1 MIKINEPNALIISAI
16 GAGLLALWGGIMA
29 SISGSSAILLDASFN
44 LLSAIVSF
52 ASLRVA
58 KLTEAG
64 TSRHYPIGYFAFE
77 PLIVVIK
84 GITILILIAFAVGSN
99 IPVILA
105 GGRDPALGLMAVY
118 VFPAVILCAIL
129 YWICHL
135 GYKKSNS
142 DILKAE
148 KNAWFINGVI
158 SGAIGVAL
166 LLVIFIQGTSFGWI
180 ARYIDQ
186 ILVVLFSL
194 AFISDPIKLIKNGM
208 RELTL
213 AMPPIEHTKPIYRG
227 LKGLAQEY
235 DIEIVDIFIA
245 KLGRKTWVSVYV
257 DPKRESMT
265 FKSYERFVADLRKKM
280 DKPYTVTEVDVI
292 LQRSP
297 TSVEHEAKLAHD

>member
-1 MIKINEPNALIISAI
+1 MIKINESRALIISAV
-16 GAGLLALWGGIMA
+16 GAGILALWGGIMA

-44 LLSAIVSF
+44 LLSAVVSF
-52 ASLRVA
+52 ASLRIA
-58 KLTEAG
+58 KLTESG
-64 TSRHYPIGYFAFE
+64 TSRHYPIGFFAFE

-105 GGRDPALGLMAVY
+105 GGREPALGLMAVY
-118 VFPAVILCAIL
+118 VFPAVILCALL
-129 YWICHL
+129 YWACHI
-135 GYKKSNS
+135 GHKQSNS

-166 LLVIFIQGTSFGWI
+166 VLVIIIQETSFGWVG
-180 ARYIDQ
+180 RYIDQ

-213 AMPPIEHTKPIYRG
+213 AMPPIEHTKPIYRS

-235 DIEIVDIFIA
+235 EIEIVDIFIT
-245 KLGRKTWVSVYV
+245 KLGRKTWVSIYV

-265 FKSYERFVADLRKKM
+265 FKSYERFVEDVSCKV

-292 LQRSP
+292 LKRSP
-297 TSVEHEAKLAHD
+297 TAEDSANLVHG

>member
-1 MIKINEPNALIISAI
+1 MTKITESKALIYSAV
-16 GAGLLALWGGIMA
+16 GAGILALWGGLMA
-29 SISGSSAILLDASFN
+29 MISGSSAILLDASFN
-44 LLSAIVSF
+44 LLSAVVSF
-52 ASLRVA
+52 ASLRIA
-58 KLTEAG
+58 KLTESG
-64 TSRHYPIGYFAFE
+64 TSRNYPMGFFAFE

-99 IPVILA
+99 LPVILA
-105 GGRDPALGLMAVY
+105 GGREPALGLMAIY
-118 VFPAVILCAIL
+118 VFPAVALCALL
-129 YWICHL
+129 YWVCHL
-135 GYKKSNS
+135 GHKQSHS

-148 KNAWFINGVI
+148 KNAWLINGII

-166 LLVIFIQGTSFGWI
+166 ILVILIQGTSFGWV

-213 AMPPIEHTKPIYRG
+213 AMPPIEHTKPIYQG
-227 LKGLAQEY
+227 LKGLARDY
-235 DIEIVDIFIA
+235 DIEIVDIFIS

-265 FKSYERFVADLRKKM
+265 FKSYERFVDDLRSKV
-280 DKPYTVTEVDVI
+280 DKPYAMTEVDVI
-292 LQRSP
+292 LKRSP
-297 TSVEHEAKLAHD
+297 TAVNAAK

>member
-1 MIKINEPNALIISAI
+1 MTRITESKALIYSAV
-16 GAGLLALWGGIMA
+16 GAGLLALWGGLMA
-29 SISGSSAILLDASFN
+29 MISGSSAILLDASFN
-44 LLSAIVSF
+44 LLSAVVSF
-52 ASLRVA
+52 ASLRIA
-58 KLTEAG
+58 KLTESG
-64 TSRHYPIGYFAFE
+64 TSRNYPMGFFAFE

-105 GGRDPALGLMAVY
+105 GGREPALSLMAIY
-118 VFPAVILCAIL
+118 VFPAVALCAFL

-135 GYKKSNS
+135 GHKQSNS

-148 KNAWFINGVI
+148 KNAWFINGII

-166 LLVIFIQGTSFGWI
+166 ILVMLIQGTSFGWV

-235 DIEIVDIFIA
+235 EIEIVDIFIA

-265 FKSYERFVADLRKKM
+265 FKSYERFVDDLRAKV
-280 DKPYTVTEVDVI
+280 DKPYTMTEVDVI
-292 LQRSP
+292 LKRSP
-297 TSVEHEAKLAHD
+297 TAASETNLVHD

>member
-1 MIKINEPNALIISAI
+1 MTKITESKALISSAV
-16 GAGLLALWGGIMA
+16 GAAVLSLWGGIMA
-29 SISGSSAILLDASFN
+29 LISESSAILLDASFN
-44 LLSAIVSF
+44 LLSAAVSY
-52 ASLRVA
+52 ASLWIA
-58 KLTEAG
+58 KLTQTG
-64 TSRHYPIGYFAFE
+64 RTRHYPIGFFAFE

-105 GGRDPALGLMAVY
+105 GGREPALGLMAIY
-118 VFPAVILCAIL
+118 VFPAVALCALL
-129 YWICHL
+129 YWVCHV
-135 GYKKSNS
+135 GHKQSHS

-166 LLVIFIQGTSFGWI
+166 VLVIAIQETSFGWVG
-180 ARYIDQ
+180 RYIDQ

-194 AFISDPIKLIKNGM
+194 AFISDPIKLVKNGM
-208 RELTL
+208 RELTM
-213 AMPPIEHTKPIYRG
+213 ATPPIEHTKPIYRS

-235 DIEIVDIFIA
+235 EIEIVDIFIA

-265 FKSYERFVADLRKKM
+265 FKSYERFVEDLRTKV
-280 DKPYTVTEVDVI
+280 DKPYTLTEVDVI

-297 TSVEHEAKLAHD
+297 TSESAPKLTHG